1 MGYEVVNAVEHLE
14 KAKDELYSLKIES
27 ENNEKWGLAES
38 LEDYIESIQLVIDT
52 LTDDEEFV
60 SKPDEGESK

>member
-27 ENNEKWGLAES
+27 EK
-38 LEDYIESIQLVIDT
+38 
-52 LTDDEEFV
+52 TDDDLFV
-60 SKPDEGESK
+60 SKPVEGEQE